1 MLKEGHHN
9 LIGKVVLLF
18 YDFFAP
24 KARKNRTTSHTY
36 GHPNDEIRNVIGK
49 TTVTTAMASGPIH
62 CPTNIVSIRMFR
74 DMNKIPIEAGA
85 ACFISSFL
93 CLWFLIRQLL
103 PFNFFESHSFS
114 NPILCG
120 FAPGINAI

>member
-9 LIGKVVLLF
+9 LIGKSSFVF
-18 YDFFAP
+18 YVFLHLKRAKEQNHP
-24 KARKNRTTSHTY
+24 HTY

-49 TTVTTAMASGPIH
+49 LLLRLRVSGPIH

-85 ACFISSFL
+85 ACFISSFFMSVVPNSSSYIFFF
-93 CLWFLIRQLL
+93 FLRATHLVIQFLVL
-103 PFNFFESHSFS
+103 FWD
-114 NPILCG
+114 
-120 FAPGINAI
+120 